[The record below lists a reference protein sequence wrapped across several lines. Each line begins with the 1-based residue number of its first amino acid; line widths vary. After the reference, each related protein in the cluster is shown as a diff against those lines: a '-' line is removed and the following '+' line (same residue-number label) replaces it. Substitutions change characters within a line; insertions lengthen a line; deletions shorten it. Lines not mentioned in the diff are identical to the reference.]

1 MKKSFAII
9 LSGLLVIG
17 AAGTII
23 AGSGSKC
30 ASNASKCQTVG
41 AAQATPTTDTPAPA
55 VAQNE
60 VGCGSCPATAKSSV
74 MNSGSCPG
82 KMEASGSQTAG
93 ITCPKSNCDMKAKA
107 ECESKLKSTSA
118 TPTVE
123 QTEKKS
129 S

>member
-30 ASNASKCQTVG
+30 ATNASKCPTMG
-41 AAQATPTTDTPAPA
+41 TAQATSTTDAPAPT

-60 VGCGSCPATAKSSV
+60 GGCGSCPATAKTA
-74 MNSGSCPG
+74 MTNAGCCPG
-82 KMEASGSQTAG
+82 KIDATGSQTAG
-93 ITCPKSNCDMKAKA
+93 IASPKVNCDMKAKA
-107 ECESKLKSTSA
+107 ECESKLKSTST

-123 QTEKKS
+123 QTDKKS